1 MPRLFTIEKRRV
13 LLEEELSRIVTILIE
28 KYQPE
33 KIILFGSLA
42 EGRIHEWSDIDLFI
56 VKETDKRPIDRV
68 LEVARVVQPRV
79 GIDLFVYTPSEVKTL
94 LEENVS
100 FVRDILQTGKVLYE
114 KGNPGMA
121 EHCRRRTPVR

>member
-1 MPRLFTIEKRRV
+1 MLRLFTVEERRT
-13 LLEEELSRIVTILIE
+13 LLEEELPRIVAILIK

-42 EGRIHEWSDIDLFI
+42 EGCIHEWSDIDLFI
-56 VKETDKRPIDRV
+56 VKETDKRPIERV
-68 LEVARVVQPRV
+68 LEVARIVQPRV
-79 GIDLFVYTPSEVKTL
+79 GIDLFVYTPSEVRTL

-100 FVRDILQTGKVLYE
+100 FVRDIVQAGKVLYE